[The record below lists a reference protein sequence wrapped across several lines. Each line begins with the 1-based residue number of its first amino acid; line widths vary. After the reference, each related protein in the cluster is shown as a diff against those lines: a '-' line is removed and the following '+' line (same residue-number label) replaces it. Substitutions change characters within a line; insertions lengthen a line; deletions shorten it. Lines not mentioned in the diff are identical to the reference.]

1 MNSKALVLTCFG
13 EDSEGLVE
21 ALARAISAHG
31 GNWLESRM
39 ARLGGR
45 FAGILQV
52 DVPAGNEEALRADLA
67 GLDSRGL
74 CVVVEASAEAV
85 HRDNSLELELIG
97 QDHPG
102 IVHEIARVLAAN
114 GVNVEELDTGCSNA
128 AESGETLFHARI
140 SLHAPDTVDT
150 EKLFRELEAI
160 ALDLMVDVVIDA
172 PEEP

>member
-1 MNSKALVLTCFG
+1 MDNKALVLTCIG
-13 EDSEGLVE
+13 EDREGLVE
-21 ALARAISAHG
+21 ALARTIAAHD

-52 DVPAGNEEALRADLA
+52 EVPVDNEDALVRDLA
-67 GLDSRGL
+67 GLEARGL
-74 CVVVEASAEAV
+74 RVVVEAGATAV
-85 HRDNSLELELIG
+85 HRENALELELIG
-97 QDHPG
+97 QDRPG
-102 IVHEIARVLAAN
+102 IVHEISRILAAN

-128 AESGETLFHARI
+128 PESGETLFHARI
-140 SLHAPDTVDT
+140 ALHAPDSVDT

-172 PEEP
+172 PEEG